1 MSLINKNNF
10 ILFVLLSITTA
21 NSAWAAV
28 EPNPKKDNNDSQ
40 PTVPPPISSERLS
53 CTTQMAQ
60 QPHIKLMAKTKQQ
73 DQYGFLDLGCIPV
86 ATETQILLNKQAI
99 LALDDAVAYLTDRS
113 TVIRVY
119 IDISGPNK
127 KDKTLQTRYRKQ
139 AFAIKQYLTQK
150 GVYAHLKKIREKHFK
165 SAFPEKQ
172 KKQKQAKKTLKKII
186 KTKAKPTPSDPSKK
200 YAYHMDK
207 IQRALGDNPI
217 TQYASQVTNSFGFIP
232 LESIYFPHNQYQLTL
247 RAKATLNEAADY
259 IMEAVNT
266 TKVIIEAHADHTA
279 SIKYNYRLTD
289 HRARATRD
297 YLLSLGVPIAL
308 LEVSSRGEATPVDE
322 SWTRSGQARNRR
334 VTLYV
339 ITQLSSVEGL
349 PQKNIVTEQ

>member
-1 MSLINKNNF
+1 MQLMNRSNF
-10 ILFVLLSITTA
+10 ILFVLLFTIV
-21 NSAWAAV
+21 NSAWPAV
-28 EPNPKKDNNDSQ
+28 EPNQKKENSDSQ
-40 PTVPPPISSERLS
+40 LAVPPPISSEHLN
-53 CTTQMAQ
+53 CTAQIAQ

-73 DQYGFLDLGCIPV
+73 DQYGTLNLGCIPV
-86 ATETQILLNKQAI
+86 ATETQVLLNDNAI

-119 IDISGPNK
+119 IDISGPNT

-165 SAFPEKQ
+165 SSFPENQ

-186 KTKAKPTPSDPSKK
+186 KEKPKPPPDPSKK

-207 IQRALGDNPI
+207 NQRTLDDHPI
-217 TQYASQVTNSFGFIP
+217 SQYASQATNSFAFIP
-232 LESIYFPHNQYQLTL
+232 LESIYFPHNQYQLTM

-259 IMEAVNT
+259 IMDTLNT

-279 SIKYNYRLTD
+279 SIKYNHKLTD
-289 HRARATRD
+289 HRALATKD
-297 YLLSLGVPIAL
+297 YLLSRGVPIAL
-308 LEVSSRGEATPVDE
+308 LEISSRGEATPVDE
-322 SWTRSGQARNRR
+322 TWTRSGQARNRR

-339 ITQLSSVEGL
+339 ITQLSYAEDLS
-349 PQKNIVTEQ
+349 Q

>member
-1 MSLINKNNF
+1 MQSINRSNF
-10 ILFVLLSITTA
+10 ILLALLYLIA

-28 EPNPKKDNNDSQ
+28 DSNPEKKSSEPPLV
-40 PTVPPPISSERLS
+40 VPPPISSEHLN
-53 CTTQMAQ
+53 CTAQMAQ

-73 DQYGFLDLGCIPV
+73 DQYGTLNLGCIPV
-86 ATETQILLNKQAI
+86 ATETQALLNDKAS

-119 IDISGPNK
+119 IDISGPK
-127 KDKTLQTRYRKQ
+127 TKDKALQTRYRKQ

-165 SAFPEKQ
+165 SAFPEDQ
-172 KKQKQAKKTLKKII
+172 KKKKLSKKTLKKTI
-186 KTKAKPTPSDPSKK
+186 KAKPKPPDPSKK
-200 YAYHMDK
+200 YTYHMDK
-207 IQRALGDNPI
+207 NQRALGNSPI
-217 TQYASQVTNSFGFIP
+217 TQYVSQETNSFGFIP
-232 LESIYFPHNQYQLTL
+232 LESIYFPHNQYKLTM

-259 IMEAVNT
+259 IMDTLNA

-297 YLLSLGVPIAL
+297 YLLSRGVPIAL
-308 LEVSSRGEATPVDE
+308 LEISSRGEATPIDE
-322 SWTRSGQARNRR
+322 TWTRSGQARNRR

-339 ITQLSSVEGL
+339 ITQLSSVEDISQQNAV
-349 PQKNIVTEQ
+349 PTQH

>member
-1 MSLINKNNF
+1 MPLINRNNF
-10 ILFVLLSITTA
+10 ILLALLYLTY

-28 EPNPKKDNNDSQ
+28 DSNPEKKISESQ
-40 PTVPPPISSERLS
+40 LVTPPPISSENLS

-73 DQYGFLDLGCIPV
+73 DQYGTLNLGCIPV
-86 ATETQILLNKQAI
+86 ATETQALLNDKAT

-119 IDISGPNK
+119 IDISGPNIE
-127 KDKTLQTRYRKQ
+127 DKTLQTRYRKQ

-165 SAFPEKQ
+165 SAFPEEQ
-172 KKQKQAKKTLKKII
+172 KKKKKSKKTLKKII
-186 KTKAKPTPSDPSKK
+186 KAKPKLPDPSKK
-200 YAYHMDK
+200 YAYHMNK
-207 IQRALGDNPI
+207 NQRALGNNPI
-217 TQYASQVTNSFGFIP
+217 TQYTSQETNSFGFIP
-232 LESIYFPHNQYQLTL
+232 LESIYFPHNQYQLTM

-259 IMEAVNT
+259 IMDTLST

-279 SIKYNYRLTD
+279 SIKYNHRLTD
-289 HRARATRD
+289 RRALATRD
-297 YLLSLGVPIAL
+297 YLLSRGVPIAL
-308 LEVSSRGEATPVDE
+308 LEISSRGEATPIDE
-322 SWTRSGQARNRR
+322 TWTRSGQARNRR

-339 ITQLSSVEGL
+339 ITQLSSIEDL
-349 PQKNIVTEQ
+349 PQ